1 MLTHLKTRL
10 NDKYIELISP
20 GCKTQFLKEKVLKGF
35 SKWMETASSKPLQAV
50 LLLRPVKS
58 VAPPCERIHPELIPL
73 LLPLLL
79 LLLPNLPTLQLVLLL
94 SHPTQPC
101 KLDPTLQR
109 PLIGNTTG
117 SATDPHLFNSLL
129 GSIMLHT
136 RSPNWEALYF
146 TLVRAQA
153 GGHLGLLT
161 LSFARSPRVTPA
173 SNVHAHHTLDEVNA
187 HKGNKCYGRTD
198 KQTRQNF

>member
-1 MLTHLKTRL
+1 MQDTDT
-10 NDKYIELISP
+10 
-20 GCKTQFLKEKVLKGF
+20 EKVLTGF
-35 SKWMETASSKPLQAV
+35 SSGWKQPGSKPLQAV
-50 LLLRPVKS
+50 LLLCPIKS
-58 VAPPCERIHPELIPL
+58 VAPPCERIHPELILL

-79 LLLPNLPTLQLVLLL
+79 LLLLLPSLPTLQLVLLL

-117 SATDPHLFNSLL
+117 SATDSHLFNSLL

-173 SNVHAHHTLDEVNA
+173 SNVHAHHTLDECECA
-187 HKGNKCYGRTD
+187 
-198 KQTRQNF
+198 

>member
-1 MLTHLKTRL
+1 MQDTDT
-10 NDKYIELISP
+10 
-20 GCKTQFLKEKVLKGF
+20 EKVLTGF
-35 SKWMETASSKPLQAV
+35 SSGWKQPGSNPLEAL

-73 LLPLLL
+73 LLLLL
-79 LLLPNLPTLQLVLLL
+79 LFLPNLPTLQLVLLL

-101 KLDPTLQR
+101 KLDPTLQQ

-117 SATDPHLFNSLL
+117 SATDSHLFNSLL
-129 GSIMLHT
+129 GSIMLYT

-161 LSFARSPRVTPA
+161 LSFARSHSVTPA
-173 SNVHAHHTLDEVNA
+173 SNVHAHHTLDECECA
-187 HKGNKCYGRTD
+187 
-198 KQTRQNF
+198 